1 MVDAGTMTPVQARTS
16 PRRSLLLQA
25 LGTTP
30 GLSIPVWRCDLK
42 PGDVLLLCS
51 DGLSGAVDE
60 DTLARVLLE
69 APNLR
74 AACDKLVEDAI
85 EAGGR
90 DNITLIVAEP
100 RAR

>member
-1 MVDAGTMTPVQARTS
+1 M
-16 PRRSLLLQA
+16 
-25 LGTTP
+25 P

-51 DGLSGAVDE
+51 NGLSGTVDE
-60 DTLARVLLE
+60 DTIAQVLLE

-90 DNITLIVAEP
+90 DNITLIVA
-100 RAR
+100 